1 MWGTESLEMAEQSVD
16 FPGGSDGKRIRL
28 QCGRP
33 GFDPCIGKV
42 LWRRERLLTPVFL
55 PGEFQGQRSL
65 AGYSSWGCKES
76 DTTKPLTEGSVNVQN
91 HLGNHFGNT
100 GLKLNICI
108 IISFCLKEILSHVH
122 EK

>member
-1 MWGTESLEMAEQSVD
+1 MWGTENLEMAEQSVD

-65 AGYSSWGCKES
+65 AGYSPWGYKES
-76 DTTKPLTEGSVNVQN
+76 DMTEHAHMHACTLHYYSPERTSRF
-91 HLGNHFGNT
+91 L
-100 GLKLNICI
+100 
-108 IISFCLKEILSHVH
+108 
-122 EK
+122 